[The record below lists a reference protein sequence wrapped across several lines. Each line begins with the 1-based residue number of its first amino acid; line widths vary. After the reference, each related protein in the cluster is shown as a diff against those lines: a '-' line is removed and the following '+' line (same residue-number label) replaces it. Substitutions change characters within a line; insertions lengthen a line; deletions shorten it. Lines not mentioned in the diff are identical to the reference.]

1 MAVAA
6 IPGTPIDRGR
16 LMGVP
21 GIPKTCPPRFPGRAG
36 DVDQVGTLEG
46 RVAIQGVV
54 ALFALTSF
62 TFPFEDIQAK
72 VAVRGQDILLTTDI
86 GDGDAPEVGSLWVDP
101 ATYLMHVPAEAAFTI
116 GVGVQVTWAVFQ
128 GPHAG

>member
-21 GIPKTCPPRFPGRAG
+21 GIPKKSPPRFPGRANG
-36 DVDQVGTLEG
+36 VDQVGTLEV
-46 RVAIQGVV
+46 RVAIQSGVV
-54 ALFALTSF
+54 VLTPF

-86 GDGDAPEVGSLWVDP
+86 GDGDTPEVGPLWVDP
-101 ATYLMHVPAEAAFTI
+101 ATYLMHVPAVAAFAI
-116 GVGVQVTWAVFQ
+116 EIVVQVALAVFQ